1 MGWSDIVRVSV
12 IRGRRMVVLVELLRV
27 RIRMRRRPI
36 SEKVFYT
43 FFKMY
48 VIVKMREKILNI
60 TPT

>member
-43 FFKMY
+43 SF
-48 VIVKMREKILNI
+48 
-60 TPT
+60 